1 MLTLI
6 NFFKL
11 IRLSNILIMG
21 LTMCAV
27 HLMFNVEILG
37 RCFVPD
43 ESYNYIGFRYS
54 TDPKSQIEIIFILFL
69 NLFKQFDFILLLLSV
84 FFIAAGGN
92 IINDYFDV
100 KADRVNKPDRL
111 IIDKY
116 IKRRWAI
123 ILNWTFNGIG
133 FLIAMYLSIKLDNW
147 WIVSIAFLTINLL
160 YFYSAVF
167 KRKFL
172 IGNIVVALLTAIVPI
187 YVYLY
192 LHFSALIK
200 SDVGI
205 YWHDDYKLSAILIY
219 AAFAFLFNLIREI
232 IKDMADVKGDLLLKS
247 QTLPIRFG
255 FAKTKI
261 VLTILYLITL
271 VPILLFGRIL
281 LFNVDWNAPYL
292 SDGVVIFKLLIFLVG
307 IFQSASFIVLLSKNQ
322 RKYYLL
328 SANLIK
334 IAMLMGILSI
344 YFYEF

>member
-37 RCFVPD
+37 HCHIMEDQYAYLGLKD
-43 ESYNYIGFRYS
+43 EGIDQTYLGILI
-54 TDPKSQIEIIFILFL
+54 TLFL

-133 FLIAMYLSIKLDNW
+133 FLMAMYLSIKLDNW

-172 IGNIVVALLTAIVPI
+172 IGNLVVALLTAIVPI

-192 LHFSALIK
+192 LHFSTLVK

-205 YWHDDYKLSAILIY
+205 YWHDEYKLSAILIY
-219 AAFAFLFNLIREI
+219 SLFAFFFNLIREI

-261 VLTILYLITL
+261 VLAILYAVTLI
-271 VPILLFGRIL
+271 PIVLLCQKMLDGWYGIYP
-281 LFNVDWNAPYL
+281 NM
-292 SDGVVIFKLLIFLVG
+292 SDKVMIFKYLIFSVG
-307 IFQSASFIVLLSKNQ
+307 IFQLASFIVLLSKNQ

-328 SANLIK
+328 SANLVK

-344 YFYEF
+344 CFL

>member
-37 RCFVPD
+37 HCHIMED
-43 ESYNYIGFRYS
+43 QYAYLGLKNDG
-54 TDPKSQIEIIFILFL
+54 IEQTYLEILFTL
-69 NLFKQFDFILLLLSV
+69 FFNLFKQFDFILLLLSV

-123 ILNWTFNGIG
+123 ILNWTFNGVG

-192 LHFSALIK
+192 LHFSTLPISRSFFYDDDFK
-200 SDVGI
+200 FLGI
-205 YWHDDYKLSAILIY
+205 LMY

-261 VLTILYLITL
+261 VVSILFVITL
-271 VPILLFGRIL
+271 IPIWFYYIMYLLFGGL
-281 LFNVDWNAPYL
+281 VPDFSASLE
-292 SDGVVIFKLLIFLVG
+292 IFVLLIFFVG
-307 IFQSASFIVLLSKNQ
+307 VFHLASFIIMLSKNQ

-344 YFYEF
+344 CFYEF

>member
-37 RCFVPD
+37 HCNIMEDQYAYLGLKD
-43 ESYNYIGFRYS
+43 EGIDQTYLGILF
-54 TDPKSQIEIIFILFL
+54 TLFL

-160 YFYSAVF
+160 YV
-167 KRKFL
+167 
-172 IGNIVVALLTAIVPI
+172 
-187 YVYLY
+187 
-192 LHFSALIK
+192 
-200 SDVGI
+200 
-205 YWHDDYKLSAILIY
+205 
-219 AAFAFLFNLIREI
+219 
-232 IKDMADVKGDLLLKS
+232 
-247 QTLPIRFG
+247 
-255 FAKTKI
+255 
-261 VLTILYLITL
+261 
-271 VPILLFGRIL
+271 
-281 LFNVDWNAPYL
+281 
-292 SDGVVIFKLLIFLVG
+292 
-307 IFQSASFIVLLSKNQ
+307 
-322 RKYYLL
+322 
-328 SANLIK
+328 
-334 IAMLMGILSI
+334 
-344 YFYEF
+344 